1 MNVVF
6 ISPHFPEYYHNFC
19 SRLKDRGVNVLGV
32 GDCPYDM
39 ISDNTKNSLTEY
51 YADRPAFNGLTS
63 AGLRS
68 HQREIHGFCSVERDL
83 LLSLHCAR
91 AAR

>member
-39 ISDNTKNSLTEY
+39 ISDETKNSLTEY
-51 YADRPAFNGLTS
+51 YYVGSLENYIVRVLISLVNMVRLT
-63 AGLRS
+63 G
-68 HQREIHGFCSVERDL
+68 
-83 LLSLHCAR
+83 LSLKMNIG
-91 AAR
+91 

>member
-39 ISDNTKNSLTEY
+39 ISDETKNSLTEY
-51 YADRPAFNGLTS
+51 YYVGYIVHVLISLVIMVRLTGLNQKMNT
-63 AGLRS
+63 G
-68 HQREIHGFCSVERDL
+68 
-83 LLSLHCAR
+83 
-91 AAR
+91 

>member
-39 ISDNTKNSLTEY
+39 ISDETKNSLTEY
-51 YADRPAFNGLTS
+51 YYVGS
-63 AGLRS
+63 
-68 HQREIHGFCSVERDL
+68 
-83 LLSLHCAR
+83 
-91 AAR
+91 